1 MYKNFFF
8 IFVASYLF
16 SYADNILEVENRR
29 NEQLKFDSSINSS
42 FQNTQLKVSNIDKE
56 LILDIQNIEISGN
69 SILQTFQ
76 INPLLNKYIGK
87 NKNLNSLVNEIQ
99 NKYVDKGYI
108 TTRVKID
115 LEKSNFDMGNISL
128 FIIEGKIDKVYFNE
142 KENKL
147 KSYIT
152 FPQRENKI
160 LNIKDLDQG
169 IDNLAD
175 KSTIDIRPAN
185 ENGYSDIF
193 IKKEKQK
200 LLSGAINY
208 NDLGQKSTGKH
219 RYKVLLNSHNL
230 IGLNENVSF
239 SFQEKLQREKRDRDT
254 ENYAL
259 AISIPYK
266 YYSVSYSY
274 EHSEYFRT
282 IPALGRKYFAKG
294 NTTNQNFGI
303 RRILH
308 RNENHKID
316 VGANITLKDSKNYI
330 DNIRLTTSTRKLSV
344 LTLDTSYIGR
354 IGSGLLSGNISTS
367 FGIKKFGANIDTNEW
382 YREDTSPKAQFRKYN
397 FNLSWYKPINK
408 FYYKLNIGGQYSKD
422 ILYSQEK
429 LALGDDT
436 TVRGFKDESIQGDS
450 AFYIRNEIGYRG
462 LRFLEPYIAHDYGRT
477 FNNKVNYDNAESIQG
492 ISLGLK
498 IYFKNLEANIAL
510 SKPIDKPE
518 YFKENKAVV
527 YTTISYKF

>member
-87 NKNLNSLVNEIQ
+87 NKNLNSLINEIQ
-99 NKYVDKGYI
+99 NKYIDKGYI

-219 RYKVLLNSHNL
+219 RYKILLNFHNL

-239 SFQEKLQREKRDRDT
+239 SFQEKLQRQIKDRDNK
-254 ENYAL
+254 NYSL
-259 AISIPYK
+259 AINIPYK
-266 YYSVSYSY
+266 YYSFSYSY
-274 EHSEYFRT
+274 ENSQYFRT
-282 IPALGRKYFAKG
+282 ILGLGRKYFAKG
-294 NTTNQNFGI
+294 NTINQNFTLK
-303 RRILH
+303 RVLH
-308 RNENHKID
+308 RNQDHKID
-316 VGANITLKDSKNYI
+316 FGLNLVLKNSKNYI
-330 DNIRLTTSTRKLSV
+330 DDVLLTTSTRKLSV

-367 FGIKKFGANIDTNEW
+367 FGLKKFGANIDTNEW

-408 FYYKLNIGGQYSKD
+408 FYYKLNIGGQHSKD

-429 LALGDDT
+429 LGIGDDT
-436 TVRGFKDESIQGDS
+436 TVRGFKNESLQGDKG
-450 AFYIRNEIGYRG
+450 FYIRNEIGYKG
-462 LRFLEPYIAHDYGRT
+462 MNIVEPYIAYDYGYIK
-477 FNNKVNYDNAESIQG
+477 NNKIIEDYKRSLQGLTLGVKINYNNFEG
-492 ISLGLK
+492 
-498 IYFKNLEANIAL
+498 NIAL
-510 SKPIDKPE
+510 SKAIDRPS
-518 YFKENKAVV
+518 FLKENSLVV
-527 YTTISYKF
+527 YTNLTYKF